1 MRYKELDCL
10 RGIAALIVVFGH
22 MFNFYMTDA
31 YANEILIN
39 LILYSPL
46 RIFITGR
53 EAVILFFIL
62 SGFVLSISYSS
73 HNVKYKNY
81 LIKRICRI
89 HFPYLIAIIF
99 SFILIKL
106 CNLYGVTQTNNLFST
121 VTIKDLLYHLT
132 LIGSFDATKI
142 NGAIW
147 SLVVEMRISI
157 IFPFLMYFIKKYKW
171 KNSIII
177 ASIFSVL
184 TFLTSK
190 FIPSIPA
197 ISDVLLTSPY
207 ILYFVIGAILA
218 EHRLLLIKQ
227 FKTNRVVSCVSLVIA
242 VLFYIYSR
250 LLYEYRIIPVSLL
263 SDWII
268 ALGGSI
274 IIIFVLSYNRFLLI
288 RPLKFLGSIS
298 FSLYLLHTPIIKSF
312 IYVFS
317 GHASISII
325 LFSALL
331 TSILLATISY
341 KFIELPFIALG
352 KRLTAS
358 KSIA

>member
-1 MRYKELDCL
+1 MRYKELDCM

-31 YANEILIN
+31 EANKILIN
-39 LILYSPL
+39 LVLYSPL
-46 RIFITGR
+46 RILITGR

-62 SGFVLSISYSS
+62 SGFVLSLSYSS
-73 HNVKYKNY
+73 HKVKYNNY

-89 HFPYLIAIIF
+89 YLPYIVAIVF

-106 CNLYGVTQTNNLFST
+106 CNLYGTTQTNNLFSA

-132 LIGSFDATKI
+132 LIGPFDSTKI

-157 IFPFLMYFIKKYKW
+157 IFPLLMYFIKKYKW
-171 KNSIII
+171 EKSIIVT
-177 ASIFSVL
+177 SIFSVL
-184 TFLTSK
+184 TFLASK
-190 FIPSIPA
+190 FIPSIPV
-197 ISDVLLTSPY
+197 ISDILFTSPY
-207 ILYFVIGAILA
+207 ILYFAIGAVLA
-218 EHRLLLIKQ
+218 EHRFSLIKQ
-227 FKTNRVVSCVSLVIA
+227 FKTNRVLSCGLLAIA
-242 VLFYIYSR
+242 ILFYIYSR

-268 ALGGSI
+268 ALGASI
-274 IIIFVLSYNRFLLI
+274 IIIFVLSYNRFMLI
-288 RPLKFLGSIS
+288 RPLKYLGSIS

-312 IYVFS
+312 LYVFS
-317 GHASISII
+317 GYVPISIV
-325 LFSALL
+325 LFGALL
-331 TSILLATISY
+331 VSILLATISY

-352 KRLTAS
+352 KKLTTS
-358 KSIA
+358 KSVA